1 MPTIV
6 ELANKWHIS
15 GDVHMDNAHFILAES
30 KAFLMGKDVEID
42 FADVTDVDTAA
53 LSLIMEWQRRA
64 MASNCKVTFSN
75 LPANLSSLAA
85 LYGVTE
91 FIPLSVK

>member
-15 GDVHMDNAHFILAES
+15 GDVHMDNAHLILAES
-30 KAFLMGKDVEID
+30 KDFLMGKDVEID
-42 FADVTDVDTAA
+42 FSDVTDVDTAA

-64 MASNCKVTFSN
+64 TASNCKVTFSN
-75 LPANLSSLAA
+75 LPANLTSLAA